1 MKEVRFGAVLEGVE
15 GSSATF
21 VSMPASIMKRFGG
34 RIRVPVLV
42 TIDGVTHRTTICDM
56 GMGPMVGIPAAMRTA
71 TGKKRGDRLSVSLRV
86 DEDERTVEVPRDFAA
101 AMNAAQRRAYDRLS
115 YTHRKEYVLWIE
127 DAKRPETRA
136 RRIDKALE
144 KLRQKGRST

>member
-1 MKEVRFGAVLEGVE
+1 VKEVRFGAVLEGVE